1 LAKISLLFWVG
12 GYMRKQRWSCAFLA
26 GLSLSVC
33 QAGDGAISELRLGVL
48 AHDQG
53 VFVAT
58 KEEGLDINAELF
70 FRDLG
75 WFDGGWEVRPSIGA
89 SINLKGDTSQA
100 YAGLTIGGPIAG
112 PLFLEGAVGA
122 AVHDGDLD
130 IATTDRKELG
140 CRVLFHLAA
149 SAGVMLSDSTSLSL
163 YLDHASNANLC
174 DHNEGLETAGARIG
188 FRF

>member
-1 LAKISLLFWVG
+1 MRTRLLSGALF
-12 GYMRKQRWSCAFLA
+12 AA
-26 GLSLSVC
+26 LSASIGH
-33 QAGDGAISELRLGVL
+33 AGDGAISELRVGVL

-58 KEEGLDINAELF
+58 KEEGLDINGEIF
-70 FRDLG
+70 FRDWG
-75 WFDGGWEVRPSIGA
+75 WFDGGWEVRPSVGV
-89 SINLKGDTSQA
+89 SVNLKGDTSQA
-100 YAGLTIGGPIAG
+100 YAGLTIGGPITG
-112 PLFLEGAVGA
+112 PLFIEGSAGA

-130 IATTDRKELG
+130 LVATDRKELG

-149 SAGVMLSDSTSLSL
+149 SAGVMLSESTSLSL

-174 DHNEGLETAGARIG
+174 NHNEGLETAGARIG

>member
-1 LAKISLLFWVG
+1 MARLGFLGELTIMRNWIAAALGFALTCAAANAG
-12 GYMRKQRWSCAFLA
+12 GTF
-26 GLSLSVC
+26 
-33 QAGDGAISELRLGVL
+33 SEIRLGVL

-58 KEEGLDINAELF
+58 KEEGLDLNAELYF
-70 FRDLG
+70 NDWG
-75 WFDGGWEVRPSIGA
+75 WFGGGWETRPSLGV
-89 SINLKGDTSQA
+89 SVNMQGDTSQA
-100 YAGLTIGGPIAG
+100 YVGLTIGGPIAG
-112 PLFLEGAVGA
+112 PLFIEGAVGGTI
-122 AVHDGDLD
+122 HDGDLD
-130 IATTDRKELG
+130 MTMHDNKELG

-149 SAGVMLSDSTSLSL
+149 SVGVMLSDTTSLSV

>member
-1 LAKISLLFWVG
+1 
-12 GYMRKQRWSCAFLA
+12 MRTRLA
-26 GLSLSVC
+26 GCALVAVLGVSAGH
-33 QAGDGAISELRLGVL
+33 AGDGAISEFRLGVL

-58 KEEGLDINAELF
+58 KEEGLDINGEIF

-75 WFDGGWEVRPSIGA
+75 WFDGGWEVRPSLGV
-89 SINLKGDTSQA
+89 SVNLKGDTSQA

-112 PLFLEGAVGA
+112 PLFIEGALGA
-122 AVHDGDLD
+122 AVHDGELNM
-130 IATTDRKELG
+130 AMTDRKELG

-149 SAGVMLSDSTSLSL
+149 SAGVLLSDSTSLSL

-174 DHNEGLETAGARIG
+174 DNNEGLETAGARIG

>member
-1 LAKISLLFWVG
+1 MRIQRCGCALLV
-12 GYMRKQRWSCAFLA
+12 
-26 GLSLSVC
+26 GLSVSVC
-33 QAGDGAISELRLGVL
+33 QAGDSAISELRLGVL

-58 KEEGLDINAELF
+58 KEEGLDINGEIY

-75 WFDGGWEVRPSIGA
+75 WFDGGWEVRPSLGV
-89 SINLKGDTSQA
+89 SVNLKGDTSQA
-100 YAGLTIGGPIAG
+100 YTGITIGGPIAG
-112 PLFLEGAVGA
+112 PLFIEGAVGA

-130 IATTDRKELG
+130 TSTTDRKELG

-149 SAGVMLSDSTSLSL
+149 SAGVMLSEHTSLSL

-174 DHNEGLETAGARIG
+174 DHNEGLETAGGRIG

>member
-1 LAKISLLFWVG
+1 MRTRLFGCAVFAAAAASL
-12 GYMRKQRWSCAFLA
+12 CN
-26 GLSLSVC
+26 
-33 QAGDGAISELRLGVL
+33 AGDGAVSELRLGAL

-58 KEEGLDINAELF
+58 KEEGLDINAEIF

-75 WFDGGWEVRPSIGA
+75 WFDGGWEVRPSLGV
-89 SINLKGDTSQA
+89 SVNLKGDTSQA

-112 PLFLEGAVGA
+112 PLFLEGSLGA
-122 AVHDGDLD
+122 AVHDGELD
-130 IATTDRKELG
+130 FAAPDRKELG
-140 CRVLFHLAA
+140 CRVLFHVAA
-149 SAGVMLSDSTSLSL
+149 STGVMLSDSTSLSL

>member
-1 LAKISLLFWVG
+1 MRTRHCCYALLASF
-12 GYMRKQRWSCAFLA
+12 SF
-26 GLSLSVC
+26 SVC
-33 QAGDGAISELRLGVL
+33 QAGDGPISELRLGVL

-58 KEEGLDINAELF
+58 KEEGLDINGEIY

-75 WFDGGWEVRPSIGA
+75 WFDGGWEARPSLGI
-89 SINLKGDTSQA
+89 SVNLKGDTSQA
-100 YAGLTIGGPIAG
+100 YTGITIGGPIAG
-112 PLFLEGAVGA
+112 PVFIEGAVGA

-130 IATTDRKELG
+130 TATTDRKELG

-149 SAGVMLSDSTSLSL
+149 TAGVMLSDTTSLSL

-174 DHNEGLETAGARIG
+174 DHNEGLETAGGRIG

>member
-1 LAKISLLFWVG
+1 MPICSTLSALALAASML
-12 GYMRKQRWSCAFLA
+12 LA
-26 GLSLSVC
+26 GAS
-33 QAGDGAISELRLGVL
+33 QAGDGAISEIRLGVL

-58 KEEGLDINAELF
+58 KEEGLDLNAEIY
-70 FRDLG
+70 FRDWA
-75 WFDGGWEVRPSIGA
+75 WFDGGWEARPSIGL
-89 SINLKGDTSQA
+89 SVNMQGDTNQA
-100 YAGLTIGGPIAG
+100 YAGVTLGGPIWG
-112 PLFLEGAVGA
+112 PLFIEGALGA
-122 AVHDGDLD
+122 TVHDGELD
-130 IATTDRKELG
+130 FTAPDRKELG

-149 SAGVMLSDSTSLSL
+149 SAGVMLSEKTSLSL